1 LDNIEI
7 YLKKYNL
14 YNFRKELKNNRLGG
28 KIIEEINFS
37 GYIHLSKIIA
47 WIYFLENALK
57 MIQIILL
64 DFPEIHCS
72 DYGESNFVFKIKRNR
87 NEDEKSIGYLFGI
100 IEENS
105 NKYNIQKYFLQ
116 LTSLEQI
123 FNKFAKETDI
133 PDNQVINMRYIDIK
147 INNEL
152 ISQLFN

>member
-1 LDNIEI
+1 
-7 YLKKYNL
+7 
-14 YNFRKELKNNRLGG
+14 
-28 KIIEEINFS
+28 
-37 GYIHLSKIIA
+37 
-47 WIYFLENALK
+47 

-64 DFPEIHCS
+64 DFSEIYCS
-72 DYGESNFVFKIKRNR
+72 DYGENNFVFKIKRNR
-87 NEDEKSIGYLFGI
+87 NENEKSIGYLFGI